1 MNGGPWRI
9 CTWFYFRPATWCLQP
24 RERVDVLWGVCHL
37 FLYAHTFVHTYIHS
51 CSSKTKLRIVNISF
65 PQGSLNLSKASMC
78 VLEAALGVKA
88 AAGAREHTSV
98 PTETP
103 WTLGRGG
110 HLVQRLVIVSFLESV
125 FCSESLCFNKMHIK

>member
-1 MNGGPWRI
+1 MNGGPSAHLHLVLFHACQR
-9 CTWFYFRPATWCLQP
+9 CLQP
-24 RERVDVLWGVCHL
+24 RGCVAVLWGVCHL

-65 PQGSLNLSKASMC
+65 PQGSLNDGKASMC

-88 AAGAREHTSV
+88 AAGVREHTSV

-110 HLVQRLVIVSFLESV
+110 HLVQRLVIAFHFLKVCSIEK
-125 FCSESLCFNKMHIK
+125 FCALIKCT